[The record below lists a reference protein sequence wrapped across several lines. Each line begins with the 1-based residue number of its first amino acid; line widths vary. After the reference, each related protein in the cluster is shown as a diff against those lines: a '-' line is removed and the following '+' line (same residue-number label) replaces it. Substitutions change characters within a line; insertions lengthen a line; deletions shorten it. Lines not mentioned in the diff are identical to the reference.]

1 MSSYYRPTKF
11 DITALKAANLAAR
24 GIHPPQAWQTA
35 AMEVFPDNPASQAKG
50 CPKSA
55 FLGLAEEG
63 HIKDIRPGRYTTSLD
78 NKRYALTAL
87 ELLRLDES
95 LALEPKEL
103 WCRVINGVAKQHNNQ
118 MNVVIA
124 LWNAKKFLGQ

>member
-1 MSSYYRPTKF
+1 MNSVYRPTKY
-11 DITALKAANLAAR
+11 DVVAVKAASLA
-24 GIHPPQAWQTA
+24 GGGMYPLQAWQSA
-35 AMEVFPDNPASQAKG
+35 AMEVFPDNLASQAKG

-55 FLGLAEEG
+55 FLGLAEDG
-63 HIKDIRPGRYTTSLD
+63 FIKDIRPGRYTTSLD

-95 LALEPKEL
+95 LASDPKEL
-103 WCRVINGVAKQHNNQ
+103 WRRVMKGVTKQHNSQ

-124 LWNAKKFLGQ
+124 LWNARKFVMQ